1 MSTIIDC
8 NIDTQPMA
16 QSLNTVSHKV
26 DQTRTAVIAMQAAV
40 ISAEQQAAEQVC
52 ENVNRGFYTLIQSQI
67 SQKVARLRSEVDS
80 HIMNLNQ
87 QQKQLLAI
95 RSRMERD
102 YGMICSR
109 YIKLFGTINK
119 NLQQRIFELDKP
131 TMNLAMRDVSTLSNR
146 TKQLSATVPTAQL
159 ESVAMS
165 QRIVAS
171 NMKYRSM
178 QALSIMNH
186 FLSGVKE
193 QEALTES
200 MTIPQSM
207 QEDER
212 KMMIPVII
220 SESNYDEHDNRRTDI
235 AICDTALEQRSRDI
249 IRNAVSSSDLSWH
262 SYEAIDEELRSEF
275 NRLNSKSEASERVKI
290 LAEKM
295 FLSNSF
301 ETLNK

>member
-1 MSTIIDC
+1 
-8 NIDTQPMA
+8 
-16 QSLNTVSHKV
+16 
-26 DQTRTAVIAMQAAV
+26 
-40 ISAEQQAAEQVC
+40 
-52 ENVNRGFYTLIQSQI
+52 
-67 SQKVARLRSEVDS
+67 
-80 HIMNLNQ
+80 
-87 QQKQLLAI
+87 
-95 RSRMERD
+95 
-102 YGMICSR
+102 
-109 YIKLFGTINK
+109 
-119 NLQQRIFELDKP
+119 
-131 TMNLAMRDVSTLSNR
+131 MNLAMRDVSTLSNR

-220 SESNYDEHDNRRTDI
+220 SESNFDRNDSRRVDI
-235 AICDTALEQRSRDI
+235 AINDSSLEKGCRDTIKS
-249 IRNAVSSSDLSWH
+249 AVTNTEFSWQKSSS
-262 SYEAIDEELRSEF
+262 IDSELKSEF
-275 NRLNSKSEASERVKI
+275 NRIKAQSRASERVKA
-290 LAEKM
+290 LAEKL
-295 FLSNSF
+295 FLANTF